1 VHLRA
6 KRQAGGVRITFIRR
20 SRLGGD
26 SWEIFEVPLGE
37 EIERYLLEVLDG
49 DVVRRS
55 VELSSPEY
63 SYSPADELIDFGAQQ
78 SVLRLRVRQIS
89 REVGAGAALVANT
102 PVR

>member
-1 VHLRA
+1 
-6 KRQAGGVRITFIRR
+6 
-20 SRLGGD
+20 
-26 SWEIFEVPLGE
+26 
-37 EIERYLLEVLDG
+37 
-49 DVVRRS
+49 